1 MFLWNDEARLY
12 IISTF
17 TNVIILS
24 IPQARLILYISN
36 PLHLHYMPKDVI
48 RFQKHKEY
56 VGRPMLMLYICMIL
70 IKSHSILRIDWL
82 VVSVSLISLMQFAVS
97 RD

>member
-1 MFLWNDEARLY
+1 MDTIFTLSKELAVLNYHNYALNSTKSAIKAVFLWNDEARLY

-48 RFQKHKEY
+48 RFQKHKE
-56 VGRPMLMLYICMIL
+56 
-70 IKSHSILRIDWL
+70 
-82 VVSVSLISLMQFAVS
+82 
-97 RD
+97 